1 MRTRTMVVTL
11 TVAAA
16 LFVTGAAAQ
25 HEDHHKDQASALP
38 DKMMSQMPRMMMEQN
53 ETGKLVDQLM
63 RSEAEKDPAALQEK
77 LAGHGALLKELQT
90 RVQGQSHMMEMMQQ
104 MMGGSMMGG

>member
-16 LFVTGAAAQ
+16 LFVTGAAAK

-63 RSEAEKDPAALQEK
+63 RSYAAIEAEKDPAALQEK

-104 MMGGSMMGG
+104 MM